1 VKLLRTEALVLRCLD
16 YSDSSRVVDFLT
28 PEHGRV
34 SALAKGGRNYRNKPR
49 SLLDLLAR
57 GRAILLRKEGRALD
71 LLSDFETIDSF
82 PGLRRR
88 LERTWN
94 AFALLEVLRAVSW
107 PEAACPEVFAL
118 ALACAGELERSAPGE
133 AGAPLFVLVARLVA
147 LLGHAPVLDRCA
159 LCGAP
164 ARGRGL
170 LSARDGGFV
179 CARCGARRPGL
190 PSFPEAA
197 RGALA
202 SLLQAPSGAPF
213 PRVPP
218 ALRAALGPPL
228 VTFLSAVLERELPV
242 LQSRAKS

>member
-1 VKLLRTEALVLRCLD
+1 MKLLRTEALVLRCLD
-16 YSDSSRVVDFLT
+16 YSDSSRIVDFLT

-49 SLLDLLAR
+49 SLFDLLAR
-57 GRAILLRKEGRALD
+57 GRAVLLRKEGRALD
-71 LLSDFETIDSF
+71 LLSEFEIVDSF

-88 LERTWN
+88 LERIDG

-118 ALACAGELERSAPGE
+118 ALAAAGELERSGPGE
-133 AGAPLFVLVARLVA
+133 AGAAVLVAVARLVA
-147 LLGHAPVLDRCA
+147 LLGHAPRLDRCG
-159 LCGAP
+159 LCAAP

-179 CARCGARRPGL
+179 CARCAARRPGHPAL
-190 PSFPEAA
+190 TEAA

-202 SLLQAPSGAPF
+202 SLVQAPPDAPF
-213 PRVPP
+213 PRLPP
-218 ALRAALGPPL
+218 ALRGALGPPL
-228 VTFLSAVLERELPV
+228 ATWLSAVLERELPV
-242 LQSRAKS
+242 LQSRANS